1 MTAFLAQL
9 QSLVQWIGGH
19 STKILGFLTVTVS
32 YLRAEQVISDAWL
45 PRITIVLGLF
55 TVWRGFFTG
64 AAYNRGVADTY
75 AGTPEVQAKIV
86 NALAFTP
93 PAKNASAVNHLM
105 GSSGPP
111 QTPSEP
117 K

>member
-1 MTAFLAQL
+1 MTALLAQL

-32 YLRAEQVISDAWL
+32 YLRAEHVISDAWL

-64 AAYNRGVADTY
+64 NAYNRGVADTY
-75 AGTPEVQAKIV
+75 AGTPEVQAKITG
-86 NALAFTP
+86 ALSPFLSPTKA
-93 PAKNASAVNHLM
+93 
-105 GSSGPP
+105 
-111 QTPSEP
+111 P